1 MASSD
6 GKHNVPKDCQIIAS
20 MMKDLGIVEYDQQ
33 VLNHLLEFN
42 YSNYSYNETSMSFFT
57 VINSYYFIC

>member
-1 MASSD
+1 MASSQ
-6 GKHNVPKDCQIIAS
+6 GKHSPKDTQVIVS

-42 YSNYSYNETSMSFFT
+42 HSNFYRKETNVLFST
-57 VINSYYFIC
+57 VLNSVGFIC

>member
-1 MASSD
+1 MEASG
-6 GKHNVPKDCQIIAS
+6 GKHNVPKDSQVIVS

-42 YSNYSYNETSMSFFT
+42 YSNY
-57 VINSYYFIC
+57 